1 MEKENFT
8 PSFFKADFRAGKTI
22 KQIASEHYV
31 SSSYISHIVCDY
43 EKSGK
48 LTKLDRCT
56 LPPDILIRLSNGSMS
71 FYEAERQSGRSYRY
85 LKRYVKLYNS

>member
-8 PSFFKADFRAGKTI
+8 PSFFMAEFRAGKTI

-31 SSSYISHIVCDY
+31 SSSNISHIVCDY

-48 LTKLDRCT
+48 LTKLDRCI
-56 LPPDILIRLSNGSMS
+56 LPPDILIRLSNGSMIS
-71 FYEAERQSGRSYRY
+71 LSSIMRIIVCIIYCC
-85 LKRYVKLYNS
+85 

>member
-8 PSFFKADFRAGKTI
+8 PSFFKAEFRAGKTI

-43 EKSGK
+43 E
-48 LTKLDRCT
+48 
-56 LPPDILIRLSNGSMS
+56 
-71 FYEAERQSGRSYRY
+71 
-85 LKRYVKLYNS
+85 

>member
-1 MEKENFT
+1 MENENFT
-8 PSFFKADFRAGKTI
+8 PSFFKAEFRAGKTI

-56 LPPDILIRLSNGSMS
+56 LPPDTLIRLSNGSMS
-71 FYEAERQSGRSYRY
+71 FYEAERQSGWAYRY

>member
-8 PSFFKADFRAGKTI
+8 PSFFKAEFCAGKMI

-48 LTKLDRCT
+48 LTKLDRGI
-56 LPPDILIRLSNGSMS
+56 LPPDILIRLSNGSMIS
-71 FYEAERQSGRSYRY
+71 LSSIMRIIVCIIYCC
-85 LKRYVKLYNS
+85 